1 MWRSL
6 AKGAALSLRQRLSHQ
21 QGPFFAG
28 YATLTAFLLYATMY
42 GFRKPF
48 TAATWEGMPPV
59 FGLEFKNAL
68 VVFQIAGYALS
79 KFIGIRVVSAAG
91 PSHRARSI
99 AGMITGSWLALLA
112 FALVPPSV
120 KPWILSLNGL
130 ALGMIWGLVFSY
142 LEGRRLT
149 EFLGLGL
156 CASFVLSS
164 AFVKDVGRSLLRAG
178 VSEPWMPFAT
188 GAVFFLPMLLTCFA
202 LDLVPGPDPADE
214 DQRLHRAPMTP
225 VQRRRLFTSFAPGLV
240 LLTAVYTLLSGFRTF
255 RDDFMVEVWN
265 DLRGPGHDV
274 DFISTEAPVSI
285 AVLLVLLPLGLIRSN
300 RRALDVNFGV
310 VGLGLV
316 GCAIS
321 TLVFRSGGVS
331 DWWWMAALGFFSYL
345 AYIPFNAIL
354 FDRLIAVLRRPANVG
369 FLIYLADSFGY
380 LGSVAIVGLQNRLAV
395 IAHADFL
402 ATTSLWQGG
411 MGITMIALAGVYF
424 SFRRSR

>member
-1 MWRSL
+1 
-6 AKGAALSLRQRLSHQ
+6 
-21 QGPFFAG
+21 
-28 YATLTAFLLYATMY
+28 
-42 GFRKPF
+42 
-48 TAATWEGMPPV
+48 
-59 FGLEFKNAL
+59 
-68 VVFQIAGYALS
+68 
-79 KFIGIRVVSAAG
+79 
-91 PSHRARSI
+91 
-99 AGMITGSWLALLA
+99 
-112 FALVPPSV
+112 
-120 KPWILSLNGL
+120 
-130 ALGMIWGLVFSY
+130 
-142 LEGRRLT
+142 
-149 EFLGLGL
+149 
-156 CASFVLSS
+156 
-164 AFVKDVGRSLLRAG
+164 
-178 VSEPWMPFAT
+178 
-188 GAVFFLPMLLTCFA
+188 
-202 LDLVPGPDPADE
+202 
-214 DQRLHRAPMTP
+214 
-225 VQRRRLFTSFAPGLV
+225 V

-424 SFRRSR
+424 RFRRSR